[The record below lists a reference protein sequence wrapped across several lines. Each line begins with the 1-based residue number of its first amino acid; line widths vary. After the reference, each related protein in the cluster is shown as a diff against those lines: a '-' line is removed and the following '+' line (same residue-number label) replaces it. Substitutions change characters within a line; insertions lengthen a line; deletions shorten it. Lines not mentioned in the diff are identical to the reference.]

1 MKSQRWKLSLR
12 KHHRPLLLLLTP
24 ITSIWK
30 SSPSL
35 KMFNLTLRKM
45 TKIVHN
51 SHLFNAPAMSNSSK
65 TTGMEMMKNQKKKK
79 RKSTNLLK
87 KTNKI

>member
-1 MKSQRWKLSLR
+1 MSLR
-12 KHHRPLLLLLTP
+12 KHHRPLPLLLTP

-30 SSPSL
+30 SSHNL

-51 SHLFNAPAMSNSSK
+51 SQLLNAPAMSNSSK

-79 RKSTNLLK
+79 RKSPHLLK
-87 KTNKI
+87 KANQI